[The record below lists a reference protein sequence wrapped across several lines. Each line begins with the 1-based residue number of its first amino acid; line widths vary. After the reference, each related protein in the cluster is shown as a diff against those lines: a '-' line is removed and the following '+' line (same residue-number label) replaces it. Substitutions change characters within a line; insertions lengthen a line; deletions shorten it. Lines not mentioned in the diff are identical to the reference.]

1 MRRGDLVHAR
11 ELAMVNVGPTGG
23 WEESGGLDD
32 GPVVGARRRRVIR
45 IAVVL
50 ALGAMVLPVVL
61 SAFGVARSAAANAC
75 AVYVA
80 DLSRLDDSRVEFD
93 LFARGGPGWLCIAV
107 APSGSSTVLGNLGP
121 MPAFPKPA
129 TPGRDA

>member
-1 MRRGDLVHAR
+1 MRGGDLVDAR
-11 ELAMVNVGPTGG
+11 ELAMVSMGPTGG
-23 WEESGGLDD
+23 WEEPGGIDD
-32 GPVVGARRRRVIR
+32 GPVVGARRRRAIR
-45 IAVVL
+45 IVVVL

-107 APSGSSTVLGNLGP
+107 TPSGSSSVLGNLGP
-121 MPAFPKPA
+121 MPAFPRPEA
-129 TPGRDA
+129 PGRDA